1 MGQGDYGGGDE
12 GDVQGYCQVIGGVG
26 NHERYQPHKL
36 NIARERARLGGDWA
50 IAGVILT
57 AKMREIA
64 R

>member
-1 MGQGDYGGGDE
+1 MISATQM
-12 GDVQGYCQVIGGVG
+12 
-26 NHERYQPHKL
+26 